1 MACIVAMKICIAAML
16 RDSSAT
22 TPARESSVS
31 SWPENAEES
40 SNEVEGGGAAVT
52 AGATEEAGGCVEDG
66 RGPDIADTRCYV
78 AARIERG
85 EMGKQR
91 LFACYSTRGYC
102 SRRMLWWRLGLR
114 G

>member
-1 MACIVAMKICIAAML
+1 ML